1 LGHKY
6 SGFLAKP
13 HKLGPDFLLRENGK
27 LQSKPGLAMSKHKF
41 AIEFEINTS
50 PKMIY
55 PYLSTPN
62 GLAAWFAEGITTVDA
77 EEKIYDIVW
86 DGTSHLA
93 RQVSNQT
100 NKHVKFLFIDE
111 QDEDPAYLEFKIAFN
126 DLTETTFLKIIDYSD
141 MVSDNDLRELWNNL
155 VHALLE
161 LIGAKTASR

>member
-1 LGHKY
+1 
-6 SGFLAKP
+6 
-13 HKLGPDFLLRENGK
+13 
-27 LQSKPGLAMSKHKF
+27 MSKHKF
-41 AIEFEINTS
+41 TIEFEINTS

-62 GLAAWFAEGITTVDA
+62 GLTEWFAESVATVDA

-86 DGTSHLA
+86 DGSSHLA

-111 QDEDPAYLEFKIAFN
+111 QDDDPAYLEFKIAFN

-141 MVSDNDLRELWNNL
+141 MVSDSDLRELWNNL
-155 VHALLE
+155 VQALLE
-161 LIGAKTASR
+161 LIGAKTTS